1 MTVHCWNS
9 DGGPESRTQLLGI
22 YIGAKV
28 FRIGSLTSHDQAE
41 GIDVRFTR
49 TSIDLYLNTY
59 FFLLF

>member
-22 YIGAKV
+22 YLGAKV

-41 GIDVRFTR
+41 GIDVRFTC
-49 TSIDLYLNTY
+49 IDLYFYTY
-59 FFLLF
+59 LFLLF